1 MLKCV
6 AAQGCAYLLIGGS
19 MVTWG
24 AGWVVGMGY
33 VFLLS
38 GGVSLLL
45 YPVYRGGDLA
55 FYSYGGYVLGT
66 LIAWLSGLLEFSAF
80 PSDFACGITL
90 LGGVVFSVFLLPILI
105 LLIGCVFAGDDS

>member
-6 AAQGCAYLLIGGS
+6 AALGCAYLLIGGS

-24 AGWVVGMGY
+24 ANWVVGMGY

-38 GGVSLLL
+38 GGISLLL
-45 YPVYRGGDLA
+45 YPVCRFGDLA
-55 FYSYGGYVLGT
+55 FYSNAGYVLGT

-90 LGGVVFSVFLLPILI
+90 LGGGVFSFLLPIFI
-105 LLIGCVFAGDDS
+105 LLIGYVFASADS